1 MMRLFVGLSP
11 DVPVASEAKVRLSI
25 PEEILARYS
34 RVDGMA
40 VVARDLG

>member
-11 DVPVASEAKVRLSI
+11 DVPVTSEAKVRFSSL
-25 PEEILARYS
+25 EEILALHS

-40 VVARDLG
+40 VVARDLR